1 MFDKMIDSI
10 KGFLPNLMWFA
21 VAGAVASAAMQLHAG
36 MGFDIMTVI
45 AVAVTAAV
53 GALMTN
59 LVISAM
65 DNGS

>member
-21 VAGAVASAAMQLHAG
+21 VAGAVASIAVQLHGG

>member
-1 MFDKMIDSI
+1 MLDKMIDSV
-10 KGFLPNLMWFA
+10 KGFLPNLIWFA
-21 VAGAVASAAMQLHAG
+21 VAGAVASIVMQLHAG
-36 MGFDIMTVI
+36 TGFDIMTVI

>member
-1 MFDKMIDSI
+1 MLDKMMDGV

-21 VAGAVASAAMQLHAG
+21 LAGGVVSIVAQLHAG
-36 MGFDIMTVI
+36 AGFDIMRVI